1 MRYNFDEIIDR
12 CPTESVK
19 WHTFSEDVI
28 PMWVADMD
36 FTSPGPVIRALE
48 ERVRHGV
55 YGYPKD
61 PAGLTQAFLAWASR
75 RYEWE
80 IQPEWLTWVPGV
92 VTGFNLAAHLV
103 AEPGAAVLIQP
114 PVYHPFLAAP
124 GNAGLQRQDSEL
136 NRLPD
141 GSYEIDFEALE
152 AAITPATKLFILCN
166 PHNPVGRVF
175 RPDELHRLVE
185 ICLKHEILIC
195 SDEIHC
201 DLVYSGFRHTPIAR
215 LDPEIAAHSITLM
228 APSKTFNIAGL
239 QCSVAIIPDPALRAR
254 FQKARQG
261 LVPWVN
267 IMGQVA
273 AQAAYEDGQEWLDQ
287 LMVYLEGNR
296 DLLYQ
301 AVREE
306 LPGIRMALPQG
317 TYLAWLDCREA
328 QIPGDPCK
336 FFIDEARVA
345 FNEGAV
351 FGPGGKG
358 FVRLNFG
365 CPRSFLVEALE
376 RMKLAL
382 KGIQAA

>member
-1 MRYNFDEIIDR
+1 MLYNFDEIIDR
-12 CPTESVK
+12 RPTESVK
-19 WHTFSEDVI
+19 WHTFPADVI

-36 FTSPGPVIRALE
+36 FTSPEPVIRALE
-48 ERVRHGV
+48 ERVCHGV
-55 YGYPKD
+55 YGYPGD
-61 PAGLTQAFLAWASR
+61 PAGLTQAFLAWARR
-75 RYEWE
+75 RYGWE
-80 IQPEWLTWVPGV
+80 IPPEWLIWIPGV

-124 GNAGLQRQDSEL
+124 GNAGLQRQEVEL
-136 NRLPD
+136 NRLAD
-141 GSYEIDFEALE
+141 GSYEVDFDALE
-152 AAITPATKLFILCN
+152 AAITPATRLLILCN

-175 RPDELHRLVE
+175 RPDELQQLAD
-185 ICLKHEILIC
+185 ICLRHNVLIC

-201 DLVYSGFRHTPIAR
+201 DLVYSGFQHTPIAS

-239 QCSVAIIPDPALRAR
+239 QCSVAIVPDPELRAR

-267 IMGQVA
+267 LMGQVA
-273 AQAAYEDGQEWLDQ
+273 AQAAYESGQEWLDQ
-287 LMVYLEGNR
+287 LMAYLEGNR

-301 AVREE
+301 AVHAA
-306 LPGIRMALPQG
+306 LPGIKMALPQG

-336 FFIDEARVA
+336 FFIEQARVA
-345 FNEGAV
+345 FNDGAV
-351 FGPGGKG
+351 FGQGGKG

-365 CPRSFLVEALE
+365 CPRSVLLEALE
-376 RMKLAL
+376 RVKLAL
-382 KGIQAA
+382 KSVQTA